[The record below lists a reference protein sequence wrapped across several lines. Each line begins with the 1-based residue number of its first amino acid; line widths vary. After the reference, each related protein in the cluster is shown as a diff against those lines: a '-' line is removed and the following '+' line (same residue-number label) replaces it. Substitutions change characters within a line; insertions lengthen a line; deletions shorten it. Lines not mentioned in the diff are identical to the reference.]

1 MEVPA
6 CLLDLFISQIVLQ
19 IMVGLSSA
27 GIAGQFASID
37 LMELSFR
44 AVVAIFDLDDVLLAG
59 KRHRVV

>member
-1 MEVPA
+1 
-6 CLLDLFISQIVLQ
+6 
-19 IMVGLSSA
+19 MVGLSSA